1 MKHPTISIITPS
13 LNQGEFIEETILSVL
28 SQDYPCLEY
37 LVMDGSSS
45 DNTIMVLEKYSEKI
59 KWISEPDSGQT
70 NAINKGFQ
78 LTNGSIVGYLNA
90 DDILLPGSLWEI
102 AKTFTNHPGTMWVT
116 GKCRIINEKNNE
128 IRKLI
133 TGYKNILRWF
143 GCFSLVVMTNYL
155 SQPSTFWRREV
166 LAEAGFLDENLHYV
180 MDYEYWL
187 RLYSRY
193 SPVFIPDYLASFKIH
208 QSSKTTSTGHRDV
221 YIEEESYVIRRHTR
235 SRLLLLLH
243 DVHRLLMTWAY
254 AFINRDGA

>member
-1 MKHPTISIITPS
+1 MKYPTISIITPS
-13 LNQGEFIEETILSVL
+13 LNQGKFIEETILSVL

-37 LVMDGSSS
+37 LVMDGGSS

-78 LTNGSIVGYLNA
+78 LTNGSVVGYLNA

-102 AKTFTNHPGTMWVT
+102 AKTFTDHPDTMWVT

-143 GCFSLVVMTNYL
+143 GGFSLLVMTNYI

-208 QSSKTTSTGHRDV
+208 QSSKTTSTGHRNV
-221 YIEEESYVIRRHTR
+221 YIEEEKYVIRRHTR
-235 SRLLLLLH
+235 SRFLLLLH
-243 DVHRLLMTWAY
+243 NVHRLLMTWAY
-254 AFINRDGA
+254 AFINRDGV